1 MKLFTN
7 VFFTKEQIAEWFI
20 ETHQGK
26 DLTYKEETSIIRSC
40 LEETTD
46 QKILSTCDDFIEDI
60 LDIVYND
67 APKMIEN
74 SII

>member
-26 DLTYKEETSIIRSC
+26 DLTYKEETSIIRSF

-46 QKILSTCDDFIEDI
+46 QKILSTCDDFI
-60 LDIVYND
+60 
-67 APKMIEN
+67 
-74 SII
+74 